1 MIEAFQIPTSSM
13 ENTLLVGDFLLVNKM
28 VYGAEIPGTDLE
40 LPAFTKPSSAD
51 VIVFDPERFRETGT
65 LEDPNRLAE
74 GMVHVIINGEVI
86 LENGQ
91 YTGHRNGHV
100 LRRG

>member
-1 MIEAFQIPTSSM
+1 MPAARIGLTDRGI
-13 ENTLLVGDFLLVNKM
+13 LVN
-28 VYGAEIPGTDLE
+28 GA
-40 LPAFTKPSSAD
+40 AAD